1 MRPPTLPTIVTM
13 GGIVVVHNAGELI
26 LNKRTNGPVNACLR
40 PEIYTNKPV

>member
-26 LNKRTNGPVNACLR
+26 KIRIINLVS
-40 PEIYTNKPV
+40 I